1 MFGFSKKSMSQ
12 EMALL
17 VLLWQE
23 ACLEH
28 DVENDVLLPGAKSA
42 TVEEEKVLD
51 AVYEREQ
58 MKESWD
64 DFNKAY
70 SCFSSASERVEACLV
85 VLAKSEYDFKVKVV
99 KYLVAM
105 ASASFE
111 NNSLQPISEEEAKFI
126 QRVKT
131 ALEVND
137 ADA

>member
-1 MFGFSKKSMSQ
+1 MFGFGKKSLSN

-17 VLLWQE
+17 LLLWQE

-28 DVENDVLLPGAKSA
+28 SVENDQLLPGAKSA
-42 TVEEEKVLD
+42 TEAEDKILD

-58 MKESWD
+58 VKESWD

-70 SCFSSASERVEACLV
+70 AGFDSASERVEACLET
-85 VLAKSEYDFKVKVV
+85 LAKAEYEFRVKTV

-111 NNSLQPISEEEAKFI
+111 DNSATPISEVEAKFI
-126 QRVKT
+126 QRVKA
-131 ALEVND
+131 ALEVTD

>member
-28 DVENDVLLPGAKSA
+28 DVENDTLLPGAKSA
-42 TVEEEKVLD
+42 TVEEEKILD

-58 MKESWD
+58 VKESWN
-64 DFNKAY
+64 DFNKSYAG
-70 SCFSSASERVEACLV
+70 FSSASVRVEACLET
-85 VLAKSEYDFKVKVV
+85 LAKSEYAFRVKTV

-111 NNSLQPISEEEAKFI
+111 NNAETAISEIEARFI
-126 QRVKT
+126 QRVKV
-131 ALEVND
+131 ALEVSD